1 MKKIALS
8 LAASLVSTVVVSAAA
23 YAINQNG
30 GVKRTAAKLWRHP
43 IVAGAMSKVDVL
55 KQRFANDDSP
65 DAQAA

>member
-1 MKKIALS
+1 MKKIVLS
-8 LAASLVSTVVVSAAA
+8 LAASLVSTAIVGGAA

-30 GVKRTAAKLWRHP
+30 GMKRTAAKLRRHP
-43 IVAGAMSKVDVL
+43 IVASAMSKVDEL